1 MHVYMQHHFSPHHL
15 AQQTRPGLQPAIDL
29 AARPRAVRSARPE
42 IHASVPW
49 LTPSLR
55 CARRNLLQASPRE
68 CCTTAVL
75 PCCRRD
81 SAERKIVAGPLYRAA
96 CAWPLH
102 LQTLFSLSFPA
113 FPEVAAAAYFFF
125 ARPLP
130 PSDPIQVTLGPQ
142 WAHLRP
148 PTATLRTRGLPPPT
162 TVPR

>member
-1 MHVYMQHHFSPHHL
+1 MYICGSISHRIISPN
-15 AQQTRPGLQPAIDL
+15 RPDLHPAIDL

-42 IHASVPW
+42 IHASAPW

-81 SAERKIVAGPLYRAA
+81 SAERKIVAGPLYRAV

-113 FPEVAAAAYFFF
+113 FPEAAAAYFLLALYRCPTPSRSHSGHNGRTH
-125 ARPLP
+125 ARRRQLLALEGHVRRP
-130 PSDPIQVTLGPQ
+130 PSF
-142 WAHLRP
+142 A
-148 PTATLRTRGLPPPT
+148 
-162 TVPR
+162 